1 MPPSDDLTGCVTS
14 GNSILFIHDTTC
26 DLLESSIIDLTGL
39 KLEGDATEFKVTN
52 GILDHKLRSTLS
64 FNEKPRKKLSLL
76 LDRQLLA
83 IDFCRGTNIFE
94 IINVISMLYIPK
106 LDCFVNHS
114 HSNKLIQSLST
125 EFILLFCIVARLTWC
140 LQQQKLPY

>member
-1 MPPSDDLTGCVTS
+1 MPLADDLTGSVTS
-14 GNSILFIHDTTC
+14 GNGILLIHDTTC
-26 DLLESSIIDLTGL
+26 DLLESSIIDLSGL
-39 KLEGDATEFKVTN
+39 KLDGDATEFKVTN

-94 IINVISMLYIPK
+94 IISVIPML
-106 LDCFVNHS
+106 
-114 HSNKLIQSLST
+114 
-125 EFILLFCIVARLTWC
+125 
-140 LQQQKLPY
+140 